1 MRLERQESRKMA
13 LDRAT
18 ANTLGLGD
26 ITGGDAGGE
35 DIGIP
40 ADPLKFA
47 DGASI
52 TPNADGSE
60 TIDLNPAVG
69 KPKPEEIEH
78 SENLANFMDET
89 VLNGIASDIIKW
101 VQEDRDSRADWE
113 SMLSQGLTYL
123 GLKIED
129 RSFPF
134 PNAAGVFD
142 PILLEAVIRW
152 HSTASAELLPAAGPV
167 KTQIIGQ
174 PTPETESQAARV
186 KEFLNWYLMEG
197 APEWVEQNDQ
207 MLFWLP
213 LIGSTFKKTYQDPIL
228 NRVVS
233 PFILPQD
240 FIVSFSTDDLETCS
254 RATHV
259 INMSAKDMKMRQLSG
274 FYSDVELKEPD
285 YTTEADSALDTKSIQ
300 TQGLTKPT
308 ESDEAPF
315 EVYECHIDLD
325 LPGFEHTEVDE
336 EVGETAPDSETGEGE
351 PTTGEPTQTGLPL
364 PYIVTVETGS
374 QKVLS
379 IRRNWA
385 ANDHTYAKIQYFT
398 HFKFTPG
405 LGFYGIGYA
414 HILGNT
420 AKSAT
425 SLQRQMI
432 DAATLEMFPG
442 GLKVKGMRGDDN
454 NIMIGPCEFRE
465 LDTGGM
471 PIQQA
476 IMTMPYKG
484 PSAVSL
490 ELWKETRENGRGLG
504 GMTEIA
510 VGEGRQDAPVGT
522 TVALMEAANRVQSA
536 TIKAAHRAYR
546 REFKLIGALFGQ
558 FLPEEPYPWP
568 VAGGPH
574 VIMRADF
581 SEQIDV
587 IPVSDPNI
595 TSSAQRMM
603 RADAICN
610 FAGQFPQIY
619 DPYQANYQRLVE
631 MGVDEKRI
639 EKILPPKPSIQP
651 TDPLTENQNIL
662 MSKPVAVGPDQ
673 DHDSHITSHQP
684 LALGTVTINPGQPPD
699 PMIQAAALSHIAEHE
714 AAKLRIQVQNILG
727 MQLPQPGQK
736 LPPQVENQI
745 AVLVAKAMQ
754 QITAPQNP
762 QDPTPAQIALEQI
775 KVEAQKVQAKIQ
787 ESQANTSSKAFIAT
801 LKLKSDREER
811 LSREKIAL
819 LNDDAKR
826 VISKQ
831 KAAEQAR
838 KAAKARAFGTRS
850 TF

>member
-1 MRLERQESRKMA
+1 MA
-13 LDRAT
+13 LDQAS
-18 ANTLGLGD
+18 ASQLGLAD
-26 ITGGDAGGE
+26 ITGHGGE
-35 DIGIP
+35 DVTVP
-40 ADPLKFA
+40 SDPLTFA
-47 DGASI
+47 DGASL
-52 TPNADGSE
+52 TPTEDGGEMVDFDPEGETTEPPDHDDNLADRMAES
-60 TIDLNPAVG
+60 DLN
-69 KPKPEEIEH
+69 
-78 SENLANFMDET
+78 T
-89 VLNGIASDIIKW
+89 VADDIIKY

-113 SMLSQGLTYL
+113 AMLTQGLEYL

-129 RSFPF
+129 RSYPF

-152 HSTASAELLPAAGPV
+152 HSTASAELLPAGGPV

-174 PTPETESQAARV
+174 PTPETEAQASRV
-186 KEFLNWYLMEG
+186 KEFMNFYLMEG

-213 LIGSTFKKTYQDPIL
+213 LVGSTFKKTYQDPIL

-233 PFILPQD
+233 PFILPAD
-240 FIVSFSTDDLETCS
+240 FVVSFSTDDLETCP

-259 INMSAKDMKMRQLSG
+259 ITMSPKEMKMRQISG
-274 FYSDVELKEPD
+274 FYSDIELKDPT
-285 YTTEADSALDTKSIQ
+285 YTNEDDSVLDTKSTSI
-300 TQGLTKPT
+300 QGLNKPT

-315 EVYECHIDLD
+315 EVYECHLDLD
-325 LPGFEHTEVDE
+325 LAGFEHEDE
-336 EVGETAPDSETGEGE
+336 EGK
-351 PTTGEPTQTGLPL
+351 TGLPL

-374 QKVLS
+374 RKVLS

-385 ANDHTYAKIQYFT
+385 KDDTTYAKTQYFT

-484 PSAVSL
+484 PSQVSF

-522 TVALMEAANRVQSA
+522 TVALLEAANRVQSA

-546 REFKLIGALFGQ
+546 REFKLIAALFGQ
-558 FLPEEPYPWP
+558 FLPEQPYPWP
-568 VAGGPH
+568 VSGGPH

-581 SEQIDV
+581 SEQVDV

-603 RADAICN
+603 RAEALLR
-610 FAGQFPQIY
+610 FATQDSKGLHDQYEAYRQMY
-619 DPYQANYQRLVE
+619 VE
-631 MGVDEKRI
+631 MGVDDARI
-639 EKILPPKPSIQP
+639 DKLLPKKQATQPS
-651 TDPLTENQNIL
+651 DPLTENQNIL
-662 MSKPVAVGPDQ
+662 TSKPVAVGPQQ
-673 DHDSHITSHQP
+673 DHDSHITAHQP
-684 LALGTVTINPGQPPD
+684 ISIGAVSSNPGQPPD
-699 PMIQAAALSHIAEHE
+699 PQVMAAATAHIAEHE
-714 AAKLRIQVQNILG
+714 AAKLRIQIQNMLG
-727 MQLPQPGQK
+727 MQLPAAGTQLQPQ
-736 LPPQVENQI
+736 QENQI
-745 AVLVAKAMQ
+745 AMLVAKAMQ
-754 QITAPQNP
+754 QLAAPKTD
-762 QDPTPAQIALEQI
+762 DPTPGQIAMEQI
-775 KVEAQKVQAKIQ
+775 KVEAQKVQAGIQ
-787 ESQANTSSKAFIAT
+787 GSQADTASKAFVAT
-801 LKLKSDREER
+801 LKLKSDREDR
-811 LSREKIAL
+811 ASRERVAL
-819 LNDDAKR
+819 LNHDAQA
-826 VISKQ
+826 Q
-831 KAAEQAR
+831 KNAEQSRREAR
-838 KAAKARAFGTRS
+838 KRAFGTRS
-850 TF
+850 KF

>member
-1 MRLERQESRKMA
+1 MA
-13 LDRAT
+13 LDGASAR
-18 ANTLGLGD
+18 TLGLGD
-26 ITGGDAGGE
+26 LQGGGE
-35 DIGIP
+35 DIALP
-40 ADPLKFA
+40 ADPLVFA
-47 DGASI
+47 EGASI
-52 TPNADGSE
+52 TPTSDGGE
-60 TIDLNPAVG
+60 EIDFNPAVG
-69 KPKPEEIEH
+69 KPQPEEIAH
-78 SENLANFMDET
+78 SENLANFMDESA
-89 VLNGIASDIIKW
+89 LNTLAEDIIQW
-101 VQEDRDSRADWE
+101 VEDDRQSRADWE

-152 HSTASAELLPAAGPV
+152 HSTASAELMPAAGPV
-167 KTQIIGQ
+167 KCQIIGI
-174 PTPETESQAARV
+174 PNPDIEAQASRV
-186 KEFLNWYLMEG
+186 KDFTNWYLMEG

-240 FIVSFSTDDLETCS
+240 FVVSFSTADLENCP
-254 RATHV
+254 RKTH
-259 INMSAKDMKMRQLSG
+259 IISMSPKDMKMRQISG
-274 FYSDVELKEPD
+274 FYSDIELKDPE
-285 YTTEADSALDTKSIQ
+285 YTENTTGDSPLGEKSVQ
-300 TQGLTKPT
+300 TQGLTKPS
-308 ESDEAPF
+308 ESDEAPY

-325 LPGFEHTEVDE
+325 LPGFEHTEASDDAAESTPELDPEDNPVPP
-336 EVGETAPDSETGEGE
+336 GP
-351 PTTGEPTQTGLPL
+351 PTQTGLPL

-374 QKVLS
+374 RKVLS

-385 ANDHTYAKIQYFT
+385 DNDHTYAPIQYFT

-420 AKSAT
+420 AKTAT

-432 DAATLEMFPG
+432 DAASLEMFPG

-595 TSSAQRMM
+595 TSSAQRLA
-603 RADAICN
+603 RADAIAA
-610 FAGQFPQIY
+610 FAGQFPQVY
-619 DPYQANYQRLVE
+619 DPLEVNRQRLIE
-631 MGVDEKRI
+631 MGLDEKRI
-639 EKILPPKPSIQP
+639 DKICPPKSATQPS
-651 TDPLTENQNIL
+651 DPLTENQSIL
-662 MSKPVAVGPDQ
+662 TSKPVAVGPDQ
-673 DHDSHITSHQP
+673 DHDAHIQSHQP

-699 PMIQAAALSHIAEHE
+699 PMIQAAALSHIAEHQS
-714 AAKLRIQVQNILG
+714 AKLRIQVQNILG
-727 MQLPQPGQK
+727 MK
-736 LPPQVENQI
+736 LPAPGTKLQPEQENQI
-745 AVLVAKAMQ
+745 AMLVAKAMQ

-762 QDPTPAQIALEQI
+762 DDPTPAQIAMEELR
-775 KVEAQKVQAKIQ
+775 VEASKVSAKIQ
-787 ESQANTSSKAFIAT
+787 ESRDNTASKSFTAT
-801 LKLKSDREER
+801 LKFRTDEADRK
-811 LSREKIAL
+811 SRERTAL
-819 LNDDAKR
+819 LDYHKALE
-826 VISKQ
+826 VGKQ
-831 KAAEQAR
+831 KAAEASR
-838 KAAKARAFGTRS
+838 REAKKRAFGVRS
-850 TF
+850 QF

>member
-1 MRLERQESRKMA
+1 MA
-13 LDRAT
+13 LDRASAT
-18 ANTLGLGD
+18 SLGLGD
-26 ITGGDAGGE
+26 LQGGGE
-35 DIGIP
+35 EIAMSP
-40 ADPLKFA
+40 DPLVFA
-47 DGASI
+47 EGASI
-52 TPNADGSE
+52 TPTQDGGE
-60 TIDLNPAVG
+60 VIDFNPAVG

-78 SENLANFMDET
+78 SENLANYMEET
-89 VLNGIASDIIKW
+89 ALNTLAEDIISW
-101 VQEDRDSRADWE
+101 VEEDRQSRADWE
-113 SMLSQGLTYL
+113 AMLSQGLTLL

-129 RSFPF
+129 RTYPF

-152 HSTASAELLPAAGPV
+152 HSTASAELMPAAGPV
-167 KTQIIGQ
+167 KTQIIGI
-174 PTPETESQAARV
+174 PNPDIEAQASRV
-186 KEFLNWYLMEG
+186 KEFMNFFLTEG

-240 FIVSFSTDDLETCS
+240 FVVSFSTDDLENCP

-259 INMSAKDMKMRQLSG
+259 ISMSPKDMKMRQLSG
-274 FYSDVELKEPD
+274 FYSDIELKDPE
-285 YTTEADSALDTKSIQ
+285 YAENTTGDSPLGEKSTQ
-300 TQGLTKPT
+300 TQGLSKPT
-308 ESDEAPF
+308 ESDEAPY

-325 LPGFEHTEVDE
+325 LPGFEHTEAAD
-336 EVGETAPDSETGEGE
+336 E
-351 PTTGEPTQTGLPL
+351 PTEGGGPTDFLDAGADGVDQPSPATEPTKTGLPL

-374 QKVLS
+374 RKVLS
-379 IRRNWA
+379 IRRNWREQ
-385 ANDHTYAKIQYFT
+385 DQSYAKIQYFT

-420 AKSAT
+420 AKTCT

-432 DAATLEMFPG
+432 DAASLEMFPG

-546 REFKLIGALFGQ
+546 REFKLIAALFGQ

-595 TSSAQRMM
+595 TSSAQRLA
-603 RADAICN
+603 RADAICA
-610 FAGQFPQIY
+610 FAGQFPQQY
-619 DPYQANYQRLVE
+619 DPLEANRQRLVE
-631 MGVDEKRI
+631 MGLDEKRI
-639 EKILPPKPSIQP
+639 DKICPPKTAPQP
-651 TDPLTENQNIL
+651 ADPLTENQMIL
-662 MSKPVAVGPDQ
+662 TSKPVAVGPEQ
-673 DHDSHITSHQP
+673 DHDAHIQSHQP

-714 AAKLRIQVQNILG
+714 SAKLRIQVQTILG
-727 MQLPQPGQK
+727 MQLPPPGTK

-762 QDPTPAQIALEQI
+762 QDPTPAQIAMEEL
-775 KVEAQKVQAKIQ
+775 KVEASKVQQKIQ
-787 ESQANTSSKAFIAT
+787 ESQANTQSKAFQAT
-801 LKLKSDREER
+801 LKFRTDEADRK
-811 LSREKIAL
+811 SRERVAL
-819 LNDDAKR
+819 LNYEKDIVKNRQKQAEASRRDAK
-826 VISKQ
+826 K
-831 KAAEQAR
+831 
-838 KAAKARAFGTRS
+838 RAFGVRS
-850 TF
+850 QF